1 MKYTKKGEVVMSLKT
16 WARKN
21 GLMDVYEAYASEC
34 ESLRELYE
42 DHTDDL
48 ELAISQ
54 IQDSYPEL
62 FGGDEDA

>member
-1 MKYTKKGEVVMSLKT
+1 MSLKE

-34 ESLRELYE
+34 ESLRELYG

-54 IQDSYPEL
+54 IQRDYPEL
-62 FGGDEDA
+62 FGGDEE